1 MPRRIIHTC
10 GAPSSP
16 RSRPL
21 NPSTPSRRA
30 WLIYFVGVF
39 AYVVA
44 VTQRTT
50 IGVAGVAAA
59 ARFHADAAT
68 LSLLA
73 VLQLVVY
80 AGMQVPVGM
89 LIDRLGP
96 RRLIIAGT
104 TLMLVGQ
111 VLVGTAATL
120 DIAIAGRV
128 LVGAGDATV
137 FTSVVRLVAAWFS
150 GRIVPQLFQW
160 LGLLGQLGQ
169 VVSAVPFAL
178 LLNESGWT
186 HAFLSAA
193 ASVLLALVAAI
204 LVIRDHPAH
213 APPLARPAS
222 LRDSLRLLRA
232 AMAQPGTWLGFWTH
246 YTAMASTTTFS
257 LMWGYPFMVHALG
270 YAPALAAQLLI
281 VPAAAGALAGPLL
294 GRASARHPR
303 RRTRLVL
310 GVVALIC
317 LAWALLLA
325 WPGSPPFA
333 LLLATLVAIGIGGPA
348 AVIGFDHANA
358 FNARESLGSANGV
371 VNVGGFLASFLM
383 MYLIGWVLDLRS
395 AGNAATL
402 YSLAA
407 FKLALLVQYPVLGIG
422 VAGLVWTRRR
432 TRALAATPGAA

>member
-1 MPRRIIHTC
+1 M
-10 GAPSSP
+10 
-16 RSRPL
+16 
-21 NPSTPSRRA
+21 NSTSLSRRA
-30 WLIYFVGVF
+30 WLIYGVGVF
-39 AYVVA
+39 GYIIA

-80 AGMQVPVGM
+80 AGMQIPVGM
-89 LIDRLGP
+89 LIDRAGP
-96 RRLIIAGT
+96 RRLLIAGMS
-104 TLMLVGQ
+104 LMVGGQILVGI
-111 VLVGTAATL
+111 ATGMTM
-120 DIAIAGRV
+120 AVAGRV
-128 LVGAGDATV
+128 LVGGGDAMV

-193 ASVLLALVAAI
+193 ASVLLALVAI
-204 LVIRDHPAH
+204 VLVVRDHPPQ
-213 APPLARPAS
+213 APALARPETLRAS
-222 LRDSLRLLRA
+222 LALLRA

-246 YTAMASTTTFS
+246 YTAMASVTMFS

-270 YAPALAAQLLI
+270 YAPGLAAQLLI
-281 VPAAAGALAGPLL
+281 VPVVAGALAGPLL

-303 RRTRLVL
+303 RRARLVL
-310 GVVALIC
+310 GITGLIC
-317 LAWALLLA
+317 VTWAGLLVWPGPPPFGLLLV
-325 WPGSPPFA
+325 
-333 LLLATLVAIGIGGPA
+333 TLVAMGIGGPA

-358 FNARESLGSANGV
+358 FNPRESLGSANGV

-383 MYLIGWVLDLRS
+383 MYLIGWILDLHS
-395 AGNAATL
+395 AGNPAAL
-402 YSLAA
+402 YSLAG
-407 FKLALLVQYPVLGIG
+407 FKLAFVVQYPVMGIG
-422 VAGLVWTRRR
+422 AAGLWWTHRR
-432 TRALAATPGAA
+432 TRALADAARGGG